1 MAENNEE
8 KELLSFKSNIEKKPI
23 TQEDIN
29 QEIDD
34 YLGENKGV
42 IQSFTKA
49 DYKLFKSL
57 RVDVTKSYFVKG
69 TQEKLK
75 KFMAYFVLKGVL
87 DRPSYS
93 MVMLKEYVE
102 GTIDRSDELSSLLG
116 TERQL
121 LFLYLHGETSGL
133 GNTDAWIATTSL
145 DKIATR
151 NRKNL
156 VTVVLSER
164 DFSILENSQELITVN
179 LGGVVTTKSVEEA
192 AKITLQKIEEIK
204 AKTGGNSS
212 KYDQY
217 AD

>member
-1 MAENNEE
+1 MVENSEE
-8 KELLSFKSNIEKKPI
+8 KELLSFESNIEKKPI

-34 YLGENKGV
+34 YLGENKKV

-57 RVDVTKSYFVKG
+57 KVDTTKSYFVKG

-164 DFSILENSQELITVN
+164 DFPILENSQELITVN
-179 LGGVVTTKSVEEA
+179 LGGVVTAKSVEEA
-192 AKITLQKIEEIK
+192 ARIAAQKNKSNGTEN
-204 AKTGGNSS
+204 TNSNNV
-212 KYDQY
+212 DIY